1 MSQQPRTTTDETA
14 SAADE
19 FVGVDELAR
28 RLGLSP
34 RTVRR
39 TIERGE
45 LPKPCLSAAG
55 RPRWLW
61 SYIVEY
67 CRKRHER
74 EGFVDRK
81 LRKKLM

>member
-1 MSQQPRTTTDETA
+1 MAEQPVPANDRPDP
-14 SAADE
+14 ADS
-19 FVGVDELAR
+19 FVGLDDVAR
-28 RLGLSP
+28 RLEVSP

-39 TIERGE
+39 MIERSE
-45 LPKPCLSAAG
+45 LPKPCLSAGG

-74 EGFVDRK
+74 EVAVDQRLRNK
-81 LRKKLM
+81 LK